1 MLDSAKGKEQ
11 SEEKGPGWPW
21 DWEGGCNFSLGG
33 QGDLTEKGTLESR
46 CEGIEGISHANVW
59 KKSLP
64 DREKSDAKAL
74 GASEEQRRG
83 QCNRGKWIVHSTN
96 IYEAPTVYE

>member
-1 MLDSAKGKEQ
+1 M
-11 SEEKGPGWPW
+11 
-21 DWEGGCNFSLGG
+21 
-33 QGDLTEKGTLESR
+33 ESR

-83 QCNRGKWIVHSTN
+83 QCNRGK
-96 IYEAPTVYE
+96 